1 MELLRGLKKRHDSMT
16 TNKNKTDFGIV
27 YLVQEKII
35 LLHVR
40 HTLYFNPLSFSAK
53 QQREITSFW
62 VQFYSNTKL
71 NLSFVAFTSI

>member
-1 MELLRGLKKRHDSMT
+1 MRRKENEKWLYGIIKR
-16 TNKNKTDFGIV
+16 FGIV

-40 HTLYFNPLSFSAK
+40 HTLNFNPFSFSAK

-62 VQFYSNTKL
+62 VQFYGNTKL